1 MVTAPQPKGPR
12 PGRRRARRLLR
23 TLRTQL
29 TRQFITRNRRLA
41 FALSVL
47 TIAIAVAAV
56 HLSEWWFSPGVMILP
71 ILAGGLLLWPRAL
84 RIFFAFA
91 AAALIYDV
99 IKDKAGA
106 GIVATI
112 VLTAVF
118 ADVLARTREKL
129 GVQGLRGDRMLLE
142 LRDRIRAQG
151 KLPELGEGWGSSLVL
166 KAGGSSFGGDFVVS
180 FSDGKMLEVALV
192 DVSGK
197 GIDAGTRAL
206 LLSGAFGGLLGSVPR
221 EEFLPACNAYMRR
234 GGASEGFVTAVHLSL
249 DLASGEY
256 VIASAGHPPA
266 VHYDGA
272 AGRWRVTRA
281 HGIVLGVVAD
291 LHGAATESER
301 GVLQRGDALM
311 LYTDGLVEAPGR
323 DIDVGTDRLLGEAE
337 RMLASGFRTGAPALV
352 AAMQR
357 EIGGSD
363 DCALV
368 LLWRS
373 WPVLAAAL
381 SPGMPAG
388 PGIDDVEH
396 GPAGLWRRKAEHLLQ
411 DRVDGGVQPVL
422 GEGLFV
428 VLGLPDIDIA
438 QPGLGAPGQ
447 VGDQARRQ
455 LRAQAF
461 LDPGVGLGV
470 DRHVVGDCVGHR
482 IASPILD
489 PK

>member
-12 PGRRRARRLLR
+12 RGRRRALR
-23 TLRTQL
+23 SMRSVRTQL

-41 FALSVL
+41 FVLSLV
-47 TIAIAVAAV
+47 TIIIAVASV

-91 AAALIYDV
+91 
-99 IKDKAGA
+99 
-106 GIVATI
+106 
-112 VLTAVF
+112 
-118 ADVLARTREKL
+118 DVLARTREKL

-151 KLPELGEGWGSSLVL
+151 RLPELGEGWETSLVL
-166 KAGGSSFGGDFVVS
+166 KPAGGSSFGGDFVVS
-180 FSDGKMLEVALV
+180 FCDGKMLEVALV

-234 GGASEGFVTAVHLSL
+234 GAGSEGFVTAVHLSL

-256 VIASAGHPPA
+256 VISSAGHPPA
-266 VHYDGA
+266 VHYDAA
-272 AGRWRVTRA
+272 AGRWRLTRA

-337 RMLASGFRTGAPALV
+337 RMLASGFKAGAPALV
-352 AAMQR
+352 TAMQR

-363 DCALV
+363 DRALV

-373 WPVLAAAL
+373 
-381 SPGMPAG
+381 
-388 PGIDDVEH
+388 
-396 GPAGLWRRKAEHLLQ
+396 
-411 DRVDGGVQPVL
+411 
-422 GEGLFV
+422 
-428 VLGLPDIDIA
+428 
-438 QPGLGAPGQ
+438 
-447 VGDQARRQ
+447 
-455 LRAQAF
+455 
-461 LDPGVGLGV
+461 
-470 DRHVVGDCVGHR
+470 
-482 IASPILD
+482 
-489 PK
+489 